1 MVLRKLH
8 AKVHMQL
15 LLKLQVHL
23 KDFNRWGLLKDPHRE
38 TALQSRQTQF
48 IQHHQQQTDL
58 SMASNGMAC
67 VSMPCMI

>member
-23 KDFNRWGLLKDPHRE
+23 NDFNCWGILKDPHRDDGSTE
-38 TALQSRQTQF
+38 S
-48 IQHHQQQTDL
+48 TDTIYPT
-58 SMASNGMAC
+58 SSATN
-67 VSMPCMI
+67 